1 MDCHTPAPTLV
12 LAELLADITEAA
24 HTIRDAS
31 AGRRERATAEVMEF
45 GGSGGRAA

>member
-24 HTIRDAS
+24 HTIGTLLRG
-31 AGRRERATAEVMEF
+31 AGSGATAEVMEF

>member
-24 HTIRDAS
+24 HTIGTLLQTAP
-31 AGRRERATAEVMEF
+31 REPDSRGA
-45 GGSGGRAA
+45 